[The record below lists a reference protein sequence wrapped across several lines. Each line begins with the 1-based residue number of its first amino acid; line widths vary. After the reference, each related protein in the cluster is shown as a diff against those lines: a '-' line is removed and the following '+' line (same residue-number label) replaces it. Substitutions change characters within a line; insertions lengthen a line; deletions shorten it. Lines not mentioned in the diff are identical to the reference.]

1 MPSVGNSVRVKEM
14 YVQPTKYTEV
24 ARVPILQTTTRYSPT
39 VIVQQNA
46 VDTGFSFSEERD
58 REMKTVKAKE
68 YSDELQRQ
76 MKEKEMQKQRER
88 AEQEILD
95 KKMLVENALYNPY
108 GRGGGGAP
116 LKDRDGNVIAD
127 LSQIRTD
134 PNHSPREPRP
144 PSNEIL
150 NRIVLM
156 QQPVTTVTTLT
167 PLTSLTTLN
176 TASIIKKE
184 EEPNYARGGNG
195 IFGEAKVSSCQLI
208 LSAYKFFFFL
218 I

>member
-1 MPSVGNSVRVKEM
+1 MPPVTSSMRVKEVYM
-14 YVQPTKYTEV
+14 PSTTKYTEV
-24 ARVPILQTTTRYSPT
+24 ARLPMVQTTTRYSPT

-58 REMKTVKAKE
+58 RDLKTMKAKE

-76 MKEKEMQKQRER
+76 MREKEIQKQRER

-127 LSQIRTD
+127 LSQIRTSD

-150 NRIVLM
+150 NRLVLM

-167 PLTSLTTLN
+167 PLTTLTTLTN
-176 TASIIKKE
+176 ASILKKD

-195 IFGEAKVSSCQLI
+195 IFGEAKVT
-208 LSAYKFFFFL
+208 
-218 I
+218 

>member
-1 MPSVGNSVRVKEM
+1 MPPVTNAVRVKEVYM
-14 YVQPTKYTEV
+14 PSTTRYTEV
-24 ARVPILQTTTRYSPT
+24 GRLPMVQTTTQYSPT
-39 VIVQQNA
+39 VIVQQNT

-58 REMKTVKAKE
+58 KDLKTIKAKE

-76 MKEKEMQKQRER
+76 MREKEMQKQRER

-116 LKDRDGNVIAD
+116 LKDKDGNVIAD
-127 LSQIRTD
+127 LSQIRPTD

-150 NRIVLM
+150 NRLVLM

-167 PLTSLTTLN
+167 PLTTLTTLN
-176 TASIIKKE
+176 TSILKTKD

-195 IFGEAKVSSCQLI
+195 IFGEAKVI
-208 LSAYKFFFFL
+208 
-218 I
+218 